1 MNQNTILR
9 LVIEDQVRK
18 LTQEEQDKVS
28 DLVGQILGIANQ
40 SNEGAIALA
49 LASAKFAEANE

>member
-9 LVIEDQVRK
+9 LFIEEQVRK
-18 LTQEEQDKVS
+18 LTQEEQGKVS
-28 DLVGQILGIANQ
+28 NLAGQILGIANQ

>member
-1 MNQNTILR
+1 MNQNRLLR
-9 LVIEDQVRK
+9 LVIEDQIKGMPQEQQWKVNA
-18 LTQEEQDKVS
+18 LTA
-28 DLVGQILGIANQ
+28 QILGIANQ